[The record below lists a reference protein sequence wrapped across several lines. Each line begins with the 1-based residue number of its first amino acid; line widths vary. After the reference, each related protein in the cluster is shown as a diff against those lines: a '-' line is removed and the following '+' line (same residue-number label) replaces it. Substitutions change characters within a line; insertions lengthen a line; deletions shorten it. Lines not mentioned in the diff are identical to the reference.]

1 MLTLSTEI
9 DSKLDEL
16 LISTRVTQK
25 FLNKSKKP
33 IELKIYIYKLNGII
47 FSSFS
52 AKIGDSISVE
62 SKVIKKEKAEEK
74 YNDIITSGNS
84 AIFVCDDPYN
94 KDRFIINI
102 GNLPPKQELI
112 FVSKFIQYVNSSDKY
127 EFELFRNLPI
137 FVGINDIFINNS
149 IKGKA
154 EIIAKNIIKKVEKKI
169 LSDKIKILE
178 EKFLKENYNKYLIAY
193 EYDKD
198 ISSNL
203 YFYLLNHFSLNK
215 VFLEYIPSSK
225 ILFDIIKESPIE
237 IFVQKSSLA
246 DETNYIIQYRNYDP
260 EIDKNVIREELE
272 INPSLFI
279 FLLDQSGSMLGKSIE
294 IACQALLLFLQ
305 SLPFGSYYQIIGF
318 GSIFKKYDITPKE
331 YTKSNILESQKL
343 ISQLSANL
351 GGTDIYALLKDIY
364 ESKDYDNI
372 KLPKNIFLLTDG
384 EIKDKKETLD
394 LIEKNSNEF
403 FIYSIGIG
411 ERFDED
417 LIKNA
422 GVIGKGNYNF
432 CKDINGLKEVIA
444 KEVNNASMEYYTDFI
459 IKSENLS
466 EKDNNINVL
475 RKNKI
480 YNFEYIIKGKN
491 IIDQI
496 NIELSYKNKKSNEII
511 KENYQ
516 ITPIELPEGEELS
529 KLIMNN
535 YISNIN
541 KEEDKIQLALNYKLL
556 TEYTSLFAEIKF
568 SEKITEEMKLK
579 ILGNKKNNI
588 ILKNNS
594 KKYSSLS
601 KKKMTFNFGF
611 FDAIGDAI
619 SSIGD
624 GIKNIPN
631 MIFSS
636 KNKTKE
642 IENENKIKINNF
654 KIKEEERK
662 IKKIIDSQDFIDG
675 SWELNDDT
683 EIIKNKYEK
692 EFQNLKKLRNKDI
705 NDKIA
710 ITILIIYFINK
721 EHSELLNELIMII
734 KKAKLFIQKNTKDT
748 YENIIKEIEI

>member
-1 MLTLSTEI
+1 
-9 DSKLDEL
+9 
-16 LISTRVTQK
+16 
-25 FLNKSKKP
+25 
-33 IELKIYIYKLNGII
+33 
-47 FSSFS
+47 
-52 AKIGDSISVE
+52 
-62 SKVIKKEKAEEK
+62 
-74 YNDIITSGNS
+74 
-84 AIFVCDDPYN
+84 
-94 KDRFIINI
+94 
-102 GNLPPKQELI
+102 
-112 FVSKFIQYVNSSDKY
+112 
-127 EFELFRNLPI
+127 
-137 FVGINDIFINNS
+137 
-149 IKGKA
+149 
-154 EIIAKNIIKKVEKKI
+154 
-169 LSDKIKILE
+169 
-178 EKFLKENYNKYLIAY
+178 
-193 EYDKD
+193 
-198 ISSNL
+198 
-203 YFYLLNHFSLNK
+203 
-215 VFLEYIPSSK
+215 
-225 ILFDIIKESPIE
+225 
-237 IFVQKSSLA
+237 
-246 DETNYIIQYRNYDP
+246 
-260 EIDKNVIREELE
+260 
-272 INPSLFI
+272 
-279 FLLDQSGSMLGKSIE
+279 
-294 IACQALLLFLQ
+294 
-305 SLPFGSYYQIIGF
+305 
-318 GSIFKKYDITPKE
+318 
-331 YTKSNILESQKL
+331 
-343 ISQLSANL
+343 
-351 GGTDIYALLKDIY
+351 
-364 ESKDYDNI
+364 
-372 KLPKNIFLLTDG
+372 
-384 EIKDKKETLD
+384 
-394 LIEKNSNEF
+394 
-403 FIYSIGIG
+403 
-411 ERFDED
+411 
-417 LIKNA
+417 
-422 GVIGKGNYNF
+422 
-432 CKDINGLKEVIA
+432 
-444 KEVNNASMEYYTDFI
+444 
-459 IKSENLS
+459 
-466 EKDNNINVL
+466 
-475 RKNKI
+475 
-480 YNFEYIIKGKN
+480 
-491 IIDQI
+491 
-496 NIELSYKNKKSNEII
+496 
-511 KENYQ
+511 
-516 ITPIELPEGEELS
+516 
-529 KLIMNN
+529 MNN